1 MRSFAPTQFPS
12 WDGLAQNGTFVLP
25 LAILSHPSRATHLHW
40 NQSCLTALGLLETE
54 IAAAQSFVGV
64 VSCGRTP
71 DRR

>member
-40 NQSCLTALGLLETE
+40 NQSCLDGVTLTETE
-54 IAAAQSFVGV
+54 MAPAQNFVWRD
-64 VSCGRTP
+64 SIRS
-71 DRR
+71 RA